1 MRISCVIINPN
12 TMYMYN
18 NSRPLR
24 HLGSLIVLCRTA
36 SQLNTLKSTRKQVL
50 GHLEAKMAN
59 SNFVEHSNCS
69 QLNLVWFNYLYFKKL
84 FLDWG
89 PFTTFSRI
97 FQLVSIMFAFK
108 SDKWLS
114 YNFKPVWKRPCKN
127 LKKNLRTSALEMLI
141 LILTGMLWIISI
153 QMFLWLIDLLR
164 ECVK

>member
-69 QLNLVWFNYLYFKKL
+69 QLNLV
-84 FLDWG
+84 
-89 PFTTFSRI
+89 
-97 FQLVSIMFAFK
+97 
-108 SDKWLS
+108 
-114 YNFKPVWKRPCKN
+114 
-127 LKKNLRTSALEMLI
+127 
-141 LILTGMLWIISI
+141 
-153 QMFLWLIDLLR
+153 
-164 ECVK
+164 